1 MRQLVASLAVLTSVV
16 NLVRAEETDRP
27 QKTETVQFDG
37 QTLELA
43 FEGNDPGATIKEFIP
58 AGEKLDSWTRL
69 AAIREFDNLDDPVA
83 YGVATVEELKKK
95 YPMSPSSLIENPTTG
110 GVIVD
115 FVVWPEDA
123 SFAEFNV
130 FRYEKRPGGGIISQQ
145 YAQRA
150 YGADSESFLKNL
162 RPVRQRLIDLMAKDG
177 LHVDRSSAS
186 TSSAET
192 AEAPELAVP

>member
-1 MRQLVASLAVLTSVV
+1 MRQLVVAFVVLACVV
-16 NLVRAEETDRP
+16 NVVRAENPDSP
-27 QKTETVQFDG
+27 QKVETLRFDG

-58 AGEKLDSWTRL
+58 AGETLDTWTKL
-69 AAIREFDNLDDPVA
+69 AAIREFDNLDDPAA

-95 YPMSPSSLIENPTTG
+95 YPLSPSSLIENPKTG

-130 FRYEKRPGGGIISQQ
+130 FLYEKRPGGGLISQQ
-145 YAQRA
+145 YALRA
-150 YGADSESFLKNL
+150 YGDDSVEFLKNL
-162 RPVRQRLIDLMAKDG
+162 RPLRERLVELMAKDG
-177 LHVDRSSAS
+177 LRGDR
-186 TSSAET
+186 AEPPVR
-192 AEAPELAVP
+192 EPAVP